1 VTGKKQQHVYGRAS
15 GFNPL
20 MAEPNNAS
28 PGWGCHVEQ
37 DVIGIEFMKVRKNNR
52 IELVLL
58 SPLF

>member
-1 VTGKKQQHVYGRAS
+1 
-15 GFNPL
+15 